1 MSLRAAIF
9 AALATVA
16 IAVLGVWQFAPSVF
30 TEARGLLDGEHLD
43 MLVERAGLWGP
54 VLIVTLMTVAVV
66 ASPIP
71 SAPIAL
77 AAGAAYGHLWGTVQ
91 VVIGAELG
99 ALIAFG
105 LARILGHDVLRRVF
119 GDRVDAGLLGSQTAL
134 TVTVFA
140 SRLMPFVSFDIIS
153 YAAGLSKLHA
163 WRFALATLAGIIPAS
178 FLLAHFGGEAVSG
191 DLGRATWAV
200 LGLGLVTGLPLLW
213 VVMRKQPE
221 KGSPDHQ
228 RK

>member
-1 MSLRAAIF
+1 MRLRAVIL
-9 AALATVA
+9 AALAILG
-16 IAVLGVWQFAPSVF
+16 IALLSVWQFAPSVF
-30 TEARGLLDGEHLD
+30 TEARGLMDAERLNR
-43 MLVERAGLWGP
+43 LVARAGLWGP
-54 VLIVTLMTVAVV
+54 VVIVTLMTVAVV

-77 AAGAAYGHLWGTVQ
+77 AAGAAYGHLWGTMQ

-119 GDRVDAGLLGSQTAL
+119 GTSVDAGLLGSQTAL
-134 TVTVFA
+134 TATVFA
-140 SRLMPFVSFDIIS
+140 SRLMPFVSFDMIS
-153 YAAGLSKLHA
+153 YAAGLSRLHA
-163 WRFALATLAGIIPAS
+163 WRFALATLAGIVPAS
-178 FLLAHFGGEAVSG
+178 FLLAHFGSEAVSG

-213 VVMRKQPE
+213 IATRRKTQKE
-221 KGSPDHQ
+221 L
-228 RK
+228 

>member
-1 MSLRAAIF
+1 MSLRAAIL
-9 AALATVA
+9 AGLAILGIALF
-16 IAVLGVWQFAPSVF
+16 GVWQFAPSLF
-30 TEARGLLDGEHLD
+30 TEARGLLDAERLD
-43 MLVERAGLWGP
+43 MLVARAGIWGP
-54 VLIVTLMTVAVV
+54 VVIVTLMTVAVV

-134 TVTVFA
+134 MATVVA

-153 YAAGLSKLHA
+153 YAAGLSKLNS

-213 VVMRKQPE
+213 VGLRKQPE
-221 KGSPDHQ
+221 KGTPDHQ